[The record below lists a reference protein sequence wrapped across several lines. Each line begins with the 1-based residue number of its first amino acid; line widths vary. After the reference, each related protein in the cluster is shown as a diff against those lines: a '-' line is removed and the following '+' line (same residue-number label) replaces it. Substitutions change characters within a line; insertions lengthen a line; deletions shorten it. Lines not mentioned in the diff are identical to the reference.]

1 MTSSFASVAGG
12 LAALPA
18 RRPRGVQCRCS
29 AVASTSSP
37 DKLKRRLLQL
47 GALTDRGQ
55 LLFQQSAYAPLDK
68 YNAQHRREIAEAVD
82 ALVATQSAVD
92 PALMNGDWECV
103 LSTKQLFRSSPF
115 FMAIQDAFGD
125 ATFGEKKSSE
135 VFFRLHELQVKSW
148 GASTIG
154 RVAQRID
161 LDRGIMES
169 YFDTILF
176 ALTVIPIFGWFKL
189 LPTFGG
195 RVVSFADGV
204 ALDPDTGKM
213 DLVLDRTRVELT
225 EGIPKPPLVLP
236 WFLDRDYPVRTVWKL
251 LPWNKGREPA
261 ASTYVRY
268 LDEDFRVMADRDGEY
283 FVYCRVEEG

>member
-1 MTSSFASVAGG
+1 M
-12 LAALPA
+12 
-18 RRPRGVQCRCS
+18 
-29 AVASTSSP
+29 
-37 DKLKRRLLQL
+37 
-47 GALTDRGQ
+47 
-55 LLFQQSAYAPLDK
+55 
-68 YNAQHRREIAEAVD
+68 
-82 ALVATQSAVD
+82 
-92 PALMNGDWECV
+92 
-103 LSTKQLFRSSPF
+103 
-115 FMAIQDAFGD
+115 
-125 ATFGEKKSSE
+125 
-135 VFFRLHELQVKSW
+135 

-251 LPWNKGREPA
+251 LPWNKGRSFPRRRTCGTWTRTF
-261 ASTYVRY
+261 ASWRIATGNISCTVECGGGVRY
-268 LDEDFRVMADRDGEY
+268 GRA
-283 FVYCRVEEG
+283 EEA

>member
-1 MTSSFASVAGG
+1 MVRTFRHPAMTSFVASLAGG

-82 ALVATQSAVD
+82 ALVATQGAVD

-125 ATFGEKKSSE
+125 ATFGEKRSSE
-135 VFFRLHELQVKSW
+135 VFFRLQSSRSSPGALPPSVASPS
-148 GASTIG
+148 AST
-154 RVAQRID
+154 
-161 LDRGIMES
+161 S
-169 YFDTILF
+169 T
-176 ALTVIPIFGWFKL
+176 
-189 LPTFGG
+189 
-195 RVVSFADGV
+195 
-204 ALDPDTGKM
+204 
-213 DLVLDRTRVELT
+213 
-225 EGIPKPPLVLP
+225 
-236 WFLDRDYPVRTVWKL
+236 
-251 LPWNKGREPA
+251 A
-261 ASTYVRY
+261 ASWNPTSTPSSSRSPSSPSSAGSSSSPRSAVASCPSPTASRSTPTPA
-268 LDEDFRVMADRDGEY
+268 RWTSCSIAPAWS
-283 FVYCRVEEG
+283 